1 MHDALLHVTSQFALH
16 HQPITA
22 DWIALIFY
30 FSGRLNQQD
39 MRFFYLIFDCCQG
52 TNKTKTKQKM
62 VVWVSQTLLDLC
74 GIALIFS
81 TIFCL
86 YPLVLGIPSA
96 CRLPAASITV
106 SVQRIREGKK
116 KGKKKHNPKRKAA
129 AAINRDSDR
138 KMGQTATQKTKI
150 RKRMEGY
157 MCIFLRFRII
167 DTSGQQV
174 IIYFIWFSFTFPVF
188 GVF

>member
-116 KGKKKHNPKRKAA
+116 KGKKNITQNEKQPLQSIEIPTGKWVRRQHRK
-129 AAINRDSDR
+129 
-138 KMGQTATQKTKI
+138 QKYESGWKDI
-150 RKRMEGY
+150 
-157 MCIFLRFRII
+157 CVFFLRFRII

-174 IIYFIWFSFTFPVF
+174 IIYFI
-188 GVF
+188 

>member
-1 MHDALLHVTSQFALH
+1 MA
-16 HQPITA
+16 
-22 DWIALIFY
+22 
-30 FSGRLNQQD
+30 
-39 MRFFYLIFDCCQG
+39 
-52 TNKTKTKQKM
+52 
-62 VVWVSQTLLDLC
+62 VWVSQKLLDLC

-174 IIYFIWFSFTFPVF
+174 IIYFI
-188 GVF
+188 

>member
-39 MRFFYLIFDCCQG
+39 MWFFYFFFIVVKEL
-52 TNKTKTKQKM
+52 TKQKQNKNGCVGFTE
-62 VVWVSQTLLDLC
+62 VVGSLRYCLNFLHNFLFVPSCPWDSIRLS
-74 GIALIFS
+74 S
-81 TIFCL
+81 TSRFHH
-86 YPLVLGIPSA
+86 
-96 CRLPAASITV
+96 
-106 SVQRIREGKK
+106 RIRPTNKRRKK
-116 KGKKKHNPKRKAA
+116 KRKKKNITQNEKQPLQSIEIPTGKWVRRQHRK
-129 AAINRDSDR
+129 
-138 KMGQTATQKTKI
+138 QKYESGWKDI
-150 RKRMEGY
+150 
-157 MCIFLRFRII
+157 CVFFLRFRII